1 MRKNKMINT
10 VSYTDLIELFIALF
24 ILLVFSFFIICY
36 YFFKKF
42 NKKNS
47 LKREEEFLK
56 NLKNLE
62 TKINGIENITRDLNL
77 RYIDTQE
84 FLVRNES
91 NYKKIFDFLLT
102 EISKI
107 RDLENENNK
116 LLNIVNRKTVKYQ
129 KHNKDEA

>member
-1 MRKNKMINT
+1 MINT
-10 VSYTDLIELFIALF
+10 VNYADLIELLIALF
-24 ILLVFSFFIICY
+24 ILLVFSFFIIFY
-36 YFFKKF
+36 YFFKKLDR
-42 NKKNS
+42 KYS
-47 LKREEEFLK
+47 LKNKEEILK
-56 NLKNLE
+56 NLIILE
-62 TKINGIENITRDLNL
+62 TKIAEIENISRNLTL

-116 LLNIVNRKTVKYQ
+116 LLNILNRKTVKYK

>member
-1 MRKNKMINT
+1 MIN
-10 VSYTDLIELFIALF
+10 VVNYTDLIELFIALF
-24 ILLVFSFFIICY
+24 ILFVFSFFIICY

-84 FLVRNES
+84 FLAKKES

-107 RDLENENNK
+107 RDLEIENNK
-116 LLNIVNRKTVKYQ
+116 LLNIINRKTAKYT

>member
-1 MRKNKMINT
+1 MIN
-10 VSYTDLIELFIALF
+10 VINYTDLIELFIALF

-62 TKINGIENITRDLNL
+62 TKINGIENISRNLTL

-84 FLVRNES
+84 FLARNES
-91 NYKKIFDFLLT
+91 NYKKIFDFLLS

-107 RDLENENNK
+107 KDLENENNK
-116 LLNIVNRKTVKYQ
+116 LLNIVNRKTAKYTKQ
-129 KHNKDEA
+129 NKDEA

>member
-1 MRKNKMINT
+1 MIN
-10 VSYTDLIELFIALF
+10 VINYTDLIELFIALF

-36 YFFKKF
+36 YFFKKLDR
-42 NKKNS
+42 KYS
-47 LKREEEFLK
+47 LKNEEEILK

-62 TKINGIENITRDLNL
+62 TKIDKIENITRDLNL

-84 FLVRNES
+84 FLARNES

-107 RDLENENNK
+107 KDLEIENNK
-116 LLNIVNRKTVKYQ
+116 LLNIVNRKTAKHQ
-129 KHNKDEA
+129 KHSKDEV

>member
-1 MRKNKMINT
+1 MNHT
-10 VSYTDLIELFIALF
+10 VNYTDLIELFTALF

-62 TKINGIENITRDLNL
+62 TKINGIENISRDLNL

-84 FLVRNES
+84 FLARNES
-91 NYKKIFDFLLT
+91 NYKKIFDFLLK
-102 EISKI
+102 EISIIK
-107 RDLENENNK
+107 DLENENNK
-116 LLNIVNRKTVKYQ
+116 LLNIVNRKTAKYT

>member
-1 MRKNKMINT
+1 MIN
-10 VSYTDLIELFIALF
+10 VINYTDLIELFIALF

-36 YFFKKF
+36 YFFKKLDR
-42 NKKNS
+42 KDS
-47 LKREEEFLK
+47 LKNKEEILK

-62 TKINGIENITRDLNL
+62 TKIDEIENISRNLTL

-84 FLVRNES
+84 FLVKNES

-107 RDLENENNK
+107 RDLEIENNK
-116 LLNIVNRKTVKYQ
+116 LLNIVNRKTAKYTKQ
-129 KHNKDEA
+129 NKDEA

>member
-1 MRKNKMINT
+1 MIN
-10 VSYTDLIELFIALF
+10 VVNYTDLIELFIALF
-24 ILLVFSFFIICY
+24 ILLVFSFFIIFY
-36 YFFKKF
+36 YFFKKLDK
-42 NKKNS
+42 NNS
-47 LKREEEFLK
+47 LKNEEEILK
-56 NLKNLE
+56 NLKDLE
-62 TKINGIENITRDLNL
+62 TKIDKIENITRDLNL

-84 FLVRNES
+84 FLARNES

-116 LLNIVNRKTVKYQ
+116 LLNIVNRKTAKYT

>member
-1 MRKNKMINT
+1 MINT
-10 VSYTDLIELFIALF
+10 VNYTDLIELFIALF
-24 ILLVFSFFIICY
+24 ILLVFSFFIIFY
-36 YFFKKF
+36 YFFKKLDR
-42 NKKNS
+42 KYS
-47 LKREEEFLK
+47 LKNEEEILK

-62 TKINGIENITRDLNL
+62 TKIDKIENISRNLTL

-84 FLVRNES
+84 FLARNES

-116 LLNIVNRKTVKYQ
+116 LLNIVNRKTAKYT

>member
-1 MRKNKMINT
+1 MIN
-10 VSYTDLIELFIALF
+10 VINYTDLIELFIALF

-36 YFFKKF
+36 YFFKKLDR
-42 NKKNS
+42 KDS
-47 LKREEEFLK
+47 LKNKEEILK

-62 TKINGIENITRDLNL
+62 TKIDEIENISRNLTL

-84 FLVRNES
+84 FLVKNES

-107 RDLENENNK
+107 RDLEIENNK
-116 LLNIVNRKTVKYQ
+116 LLNIVNRKTAKYT
-129 KHNKDEA
+129 KHSKDEA

>member
-1 MRKNKMINT
+1 MINT
-10 VSYTDLIELFIALF
+10 VNYSNLIELLIALF

-36 YFFKKF
+36 YFFKKL
-42 NKKNS
+42 NRKVS
-47 LKREEEFLK
+47 LKNEEEILK

-62 TKINGIENITRDLNL
+62 TKIDEIENISRNLTL

-84 FLVRNES
+84 FLAKNES
-91 NYKKIFDFLLT
+91 NYKKIFDFLLS

-107 RDLENENNK
+107 KDLEIENNK
-116 LLNIVNRKTVKYQ
+116 LLNIVNRKTVKYK

>member
-1 MRKNKMINT
+1 MNHT
-10 VSYTDLIELFIALF
+10 VNYTDLIELFISLF

-62 TKINGIENITRDLNL
+62 TKINGIENISRDLNL

-84 FLVRNES
+84 FLARNES
-91 NYKKIFDFLLT
+91 NYKKIFDFLLS

-107 RDLENENNK
+107 KDLENENNK
-116 LLNIVNRKTVKYQ
+116 LLNIVNRKTAIYT

>member
-1 MRKNKMINT
+1 MNNT
-10 VSYTDLIELFIALF
+10 ANYTDLIELFIALF
-24 ILLVFSFFIICY
+24 ILLVFSFFIISS
-36 YFFKKF
+36 YFFKKLYR
-42 NKKNS
+42 NNS
-47 LKREEEFLK
+47 LKNKEEILK

-62 TKINGIENITRDLNL
+62 TKIYEIENITRNLTL

-84 FLVRNES
+84 FLAKNES

-107 RDLENENNK
+107 RDLEIENNK
-116 LLNIVNRKTVKYQ
+116 LLNIINRKTAKYT

>member
-1 MRKNKMINT
+1 MIN
-10 VSYTDLIELFIALF
+10 VINYTDFIELFIALF
-24 ILLVFSFFIICY
+24 ILLVFSFFIISY
-36 YFFKKF
+36 YLFKKLDR
-42 NKKNS
+42 KYS
-47 LKREEEFLK
+47 LKNKEEILK

-62 TKINGIENITRDLNL
+62 TKIAEIENISRNLTL

-84 FLVRNES
+84 FLVRNKS
-91 NYKKIFDFLLT
+91 NYKKIFDYLLS

-116 LLNIVNRKTVKYQ
+116 LLNIINRKTFKYQ

>member
-1 MRKNKMINT
+1 MINT
-10 VSYTDLIELFIALF
+10 VNYTDLIEIFIALL
-24 ILLVFSFFIICY
+24 ILLVFSFFFICY

-42 NKKNS
+42 DKKNS
-47 LKREEEFLK
+47 LKSEEEILK

-62 TKINGIENITRDLNL
+62 TKIAEIENISHNLTL

-91 NYKKIFDFLLT
+91 NYKKIFDYLLS

-107 RDLENENNK
+107 KDLENESNK
-116 LLNIVNRKTVKYQ
+116 LLNIVNRKTAKYTKQ
-129 KHNKDEA
+129 NKDED